1 MGKWRVILAN
11 LEPAVRIE
19 QVEWH
24 KNVKKWSNVKF
35 YRKKI
40 KIKIKVKV
48 FIEVDI
54 IVLIL

>member
-35 YRKKI
+35 YRKKL
-40 KIKIKVKV
+40 KLKLK
-48 FIEVDI
+48 
-54 IVLIL
+54 